1 TVFIYLLQTAAMGLF
16 GAGFGAV
23 LGVAMQRIF
32 PRILMSFLPLAIS
45 TSIAWRPIFAG
56 VFIGF
61 AICIL
66 FALPPLL
73 RFRRLSPLRVFRAGT
88 DIEPIATKRDPI
100 LWLVYAS
107 IVTGVTAFAISQS
120 ETIIRGLVFAAAL
133 GVAVGIFAGVAKLLI
148 VGIRKFF
155 PHRWSFVLRQGL
167 ANLYRPNNRTLL
179 LTLSLGLGTFLL
191 LNLYLTR
198 EVLLQQFQS
207 VGSKNQANIF
217 LFDIQSDQKA

>member
-61 AICIL
+61 SICIL

-73 RFRRLSPLRVFRAGT
+73 RSRRLSPLRVFRAAMEV
-88 DIEPIATKRDPI
+88 EPPSRQRDPVLWGIYAVIVAGIPAFSVSQTETPARGI
-100 LWLVYAS
+100 LL
-107 IVTGVTAFAISQS
+107 
-120 ETIIRGLVFAAAL
+120 AAVLFLA
-133 GVAVGIFAGVAKLLI
+133 VA
-148 VGIRKFF
+148 
-155 PHRWSFVLRQGL
+155 
-167 ANLYRPNNRTLL
+167 
-179 LTLSLGLGTFLL
+179 
-191 LNLYLTR
+191 
-198 EVLLQQFQS
+198 
-207 VGSKNQANIF
+207 
-217 LFDIQSDQKA
+217 